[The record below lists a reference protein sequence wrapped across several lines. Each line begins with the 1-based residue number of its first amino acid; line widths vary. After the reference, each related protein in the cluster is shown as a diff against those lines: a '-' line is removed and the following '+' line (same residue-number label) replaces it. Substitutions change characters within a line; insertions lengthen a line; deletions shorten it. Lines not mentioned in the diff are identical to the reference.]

1 MDLLDIM
8 DKLRGEDG
16 CPWDRE
22 QTHVSL
28 KNT

>member
-16 CPWDRE
+16 CPWDKE
-22 QTHVSL
+22 QTYTSL